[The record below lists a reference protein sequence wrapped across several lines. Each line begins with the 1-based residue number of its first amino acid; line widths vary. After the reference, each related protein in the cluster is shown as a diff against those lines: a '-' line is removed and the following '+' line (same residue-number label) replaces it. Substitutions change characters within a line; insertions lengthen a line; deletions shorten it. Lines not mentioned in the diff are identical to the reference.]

1 MSSLATGRECRLARS
16 VARCRAS
23 ASVAS
28 VSFSQYYRPVPLLDD
43 WIRRR
48 ARMCY
53 WKQWRWRRKRRSLLC
68 STEGALRIAQGTAGP
83 ETQQLAAKLEKVT
96 GCSIAEL
103 AAFAEDW
110 PA

>member
-1 MSSLATGRECRLARS
+1 MAKAPKALHLTASLQ
-16 VARCRAS
+16 VVRAH
-23 ASVAS
+23 
-28 VSFSQYYRPVPLLDD
+28 Q
-43 WIRRR
+43 RRR
-48 ARMCY
+48 HVSIEDAR
-53 WKQWRWRRKRRSLLC
+53 KAIK
-68 STEGALRIAQGTAGP
+68 EGALRIAQGTAGP